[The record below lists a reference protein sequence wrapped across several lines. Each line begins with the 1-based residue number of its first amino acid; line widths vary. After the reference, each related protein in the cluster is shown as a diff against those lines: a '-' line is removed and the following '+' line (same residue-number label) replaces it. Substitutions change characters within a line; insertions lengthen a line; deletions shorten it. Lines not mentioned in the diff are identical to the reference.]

1 MGALIKSLQENI
13 FHEKVCFSIYENSE
27 GADQPFH
34 YLDDIKYLVSI
45 SKI

>member
-1 MGALIKSLQENI
+1 MKKSVLA
-13 FHEKVCFSIYENSE
+13 YENSE